1 MEINNV
7 FEYNQHF
14 VAMMNVINNAKLNPP
29 TKGHKHHIIP
39 KCWYKMNGLEIDNS
53 EENLVLL
60 SYEDH
65 ILVHK
70 LAILCAATPEMKSKM
85 GFAVHRLL
93 KGHFS
98 GLHHTEETKKKLS
111 KCRKGKPSAT
121 GWKHTDEA
129 KKKMSEKNKGRQ
141 GFWNGKK
148 MSEEHRTKL
157 SESHKGIIRSEETK
171 KKMSISHKG
180 KHSTA
185 KGKSWKIVNGKRVW
199 FSKED
204 KHGGE

>member
-7 FEYNQHF
+7 FTYNQHF

-29 TKGHKHHIIP
+29 IKGHKHHIIP
-39 KCWYKMNGLEIDNS
+39 KCWYKMNGLDIDNS
-53 EENLVLL
+53 KENLVLL

-65 ILVHK
+65 VKVHK
-70 LAILCAATPEMKSKM
+70 LAVLCASTPEMKSKM
-85 GFAVHRLL
+85 VLAVHRLL
-93 KGHFS
+93 MGDFS
-98 GLHHTEETKKKLS
+98 GLHYNHTEETKKKIS
-111 KCRKGKPSAT
+111 
-121 GWKHTDEA
+121 E
-129 KKKMSEKNKGRQ
+129 KKKGCP

-148 MSEEHRTKL
+148 MTEEHRAKL

-171 KKMSISHKG
+171 KKMSVSHKG
-180 KHSTA
+180 KHTTA
-185 KGKSWKIVNGKRVW
+185 KGKSWKLVNGKRVW